1 MNAFPHF
8 TLGSFP
14 SLKDVSWRIEEG
26 REDCA
31 KPHSG

>member
-1 MNAFPHF
+1 MNAFSHF
-8 TLGSFP
+8 TSGSFP